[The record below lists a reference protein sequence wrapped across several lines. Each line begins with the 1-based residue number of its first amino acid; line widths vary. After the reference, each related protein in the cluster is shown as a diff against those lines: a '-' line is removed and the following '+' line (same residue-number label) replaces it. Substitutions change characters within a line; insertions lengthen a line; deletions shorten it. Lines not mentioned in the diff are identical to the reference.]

1 MNPELKSFRLLSA
14 GALLLGVLAPEI
26 SVAGDRMYCCHDSK
40 GRQVCS
46 DSLPPEC
53 YSSAYREI
61 SNRGMSVKRIDA
73 PLTAEQKAQREA
85 DILRRQ
91 DEERQAKEQK
101 RKDQA
106 LLETYNSE
114 RDIDAARDRAT
125 ALFNDSVK
133 VLMSRQGEA
142 LQLQKKLGLEGE
154 FYRKKPMPPELR
166 NQIKDNEAEL
176 ASIKSTIELK
186 RKDLDEYKAKLE
198 DDRRRYREIIVRN
211 ASAAANKGSIRSD

>member
-1 MNPELKSFRLLSA
+1 MKPETIQ
-14 GALLLGVLAPEI
+14 ALLPSLMALALGWCSTPAL
-26 SVAGDRMYCCHDSK
+26 AGDRMFCCHDGK

-73 PLTAEQKAQREA
+73 PLTTEQKAQREA
-85 DILRRQ
+85 EIQRKVE
-91 DEERQAKEQK
+91 EERVAKEQR

-114 RDIDAARDRAT
+114 KDIDAARDRAT

-133 VLMSRQGEA
+133 GLMARQGEA
-142 LQLQKKLGLEGE
+142 LQLQKKLATEGE

-176 ASIKSTIELK
+176 ASIKSTIEGK
-186 RKDLDEYKAKLE
+186 RKDLDEYKVKLE
-198 DDRRRYREIIVRN
+198 DDRRRYREILVRMSAAKNN
-211 ASAAANKGSIRSD
+211 ASRP